1 MQFIR
6 QYFVSTYYRI
16 RTEEC
21 NLWDQ
26 IGYDPWSVKTI
37 MSKEHLIPPN
47 IGTKIFVALK
57 KNISNKKAFFGYID
71 THTHTYRNI
80 IKIRDQGHQTFF
92 QKHTS
97 TVWKNVQCNH
107 TVSLIANYA
116 IRCIFLYKA
125 SRKNH
130 SLVTPKAEPECRWT
144 MLQVSGQANCHLFHN
159 MMKYTD
165 PWRCWIQIQ
174 WI

>member
-47 IGTKIFVALK
+47 IGTKIFVAIK
-57 KNISNKKAFFGYID
+57 KTFSNKESLYI
-71 THTHTYRNI
+71 YRNI
-80 IKIRDQGHQTFF
+80 INIRDQGHQTFF
-92 QKHTS
+92 HKHTS
-97 TVWKNVQCNH
+97 TVWKKVEGNH
-107 TVSLIANYA
+107 RVPLIANYA
-116 IRCIFLYKA
+116 IKNISQIKPRGKIIPYIPSGAWWKKDNA
-125 SRKNH
+125 SNLWLSKL
-130 SLVTPKAEPECRWT
+130 SFIL
-144 MLQVSGQANCHLFHN
+144 
-159 MMKYTD
+159 
-165 PWRCWIQIQ
+165 
-174 WI
+174 